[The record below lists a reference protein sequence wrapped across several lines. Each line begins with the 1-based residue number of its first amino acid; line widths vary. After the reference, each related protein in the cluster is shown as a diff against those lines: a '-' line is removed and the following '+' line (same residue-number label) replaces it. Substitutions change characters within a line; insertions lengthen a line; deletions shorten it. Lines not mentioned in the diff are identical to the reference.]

1 MRILVAGATSVPG
14 IPLLRELNARGHDVV
29 GLTSQ
34 PTKTPQIEQEGA
46 KPVVANVF
54 DAAQINAVVADIE
67 PEAVVSLLTTLPKWG
82 PKRPKDFEPAKK
94 LWSTGATNLVRAA
107 QRAGVRRVVA
117 ESMVFAYGYPTTSPA
132 LMDESD
138 PYPGPPPKGGD
149 DMLAALRG
157 MEQTVLTSGD
167 HSDTEGIVLRYGI
180 FYGPGVP
187 HDELFTRLA
196 KWWALPAMTG
206 NGLVPW
212 IHIDDIA
219 KATADALDKG
229 RGGQMTH
236 RRRPTAVVRRLC
248 SRAVRQTPSA
258 AADADSLSAG
268 GLGRVVSGN
277 GVRNDSAAAV
287 ERQGQG
293 RTRLDA
299 YSPVKIRGPLLKRR
313 GDAFGEIFRRQHRCV
328 PCRHVTKAFR
338 DPRDAL
344 LIQHVLDAVDG
355 EWGVAGDL
363 GSGCVRGRQRRV
375 GVVVDVVDQAD
386 FLGARGV
393 DVLACQ
399 RQFAQVAVGQ
409 DERKPGKATD
419 VGDHSQLDLAH
430 RELRVGTG
438 VADVDGRD
446 QVNAAADAPPVY

>member
-1 MRILVAGATSVPG
+1 M
-14 IPLLRELNARGHDVV
+14 V

-219 KATADALDKG
+219 KATADALEKG
-229 RGGQMTH
+229 RGGQMYNIVDD
-236 RRRPTAVVRRLC
+236 RPQSFGDYVRE
-248 SRAVRQTPSA
+248 
-258 AADADSLSAG
+258 LSARLHRPRPMPIPYQLV
-268 GLGRVVSGN
+268 GLVASYPATAFGT
-277 GVRNDSAAAV
+277 
-287 ERQGQG
+287 
-293 RTRLDA
+293 TRL
-299 YSPVKIRGPLLKRR
+299 PLSN
-313 GDAFGEIFRRQHRCV
+313 A
-328 PCRHVTKAFR
+328 KAKAELGWTPI
-338 DPRDAL
+338 PR
-344 LIQHVLDAVDG
+344 
-355 EWGVAGDL
+355 
-363 GSGCVRGRQRRV
+363 
-375 GVVVDVVDQAD
+375 
-386 FLGARGV
+386 
-393 DVLACQ
+393 
-399 RQFAQVAVGQ
+399 
-409 DERKPGKATD
+409 
-419 VGDHSQLDLAH
+419 
-430 RELRVGTG
+430 
-438 VADVDGRD
+438 
-446 QVNAAADAPPVY
+446 